1 MEHFMKRL
9 YACIVDA
16 VVVSLMTALV
26 NNLLFIPLSFLSN
39 LVISAYYPYITT
51 VIVTMLYFTLYEA
64 RTNKTL
70 GKKIFHLYVSDE
82 EGYMTYTNAFIRN
95 LTKIFW
101 IPLIFDVI
109 LGKILNLPSRL
120 FDKFAGTDVYAD
132 SELEDV
138 DEEELEEELE
148 KEQ

>member
-1 MEHFMKRL
+1 MKRL

-16 VVVSLMTALV
+16 IVVSLLTALV
-26 NNLLFIPLSFLSN
+26 NNLLFIPLSLLAN
-39 LVISAYYPYITT
+39 QTISAYYPYVTA
-51 VIVTMLYFTLYEA
+51 VIVTMAYFTLYEA
-64 RTNKTL
+64 NTNKTV

-82 EGYMTYTNAFIRN
+82 EGYMTYKNAFIRN

-109 LGKILNLPSRL
+109 LGKIFNCPSRF
-120 FDKFAGTDVYAD
+120 FDKLAGTDVYAD

-138 DEEELEEELE
+138 NEEEIE
-148 KEQ
+148 